1 MSMPVRGWCLF
12 IGSAIGCVIQIA
24 QELARSPDVP
34 ADATWGSLAISS
46 AVAACL
52 VLAYEHDAC
61 PPPRLGKLPPLPRSC
76 GMGTPRH
83 PPVPHPPALLARS
96 ARGGLHRART

>member
-1 MSMPVRGWCLF
+1 MSMPVRVWCLF
-12 IGSAIGCVIQIA
+12 IGSAIGFVIQIA

-52 VLAYEHDAC
+52 LLACEHDAC
-61 PPPRLGKLPPLPRSC
+61 PPSRPSPAPREAAALASELRHGDAQ
-76 GMGTPRH
+76 TPASTAT
-83 PPVPHPPALLARS
+83 PSPVGEER
-96 ARGGLHRART
+96 